1 MKMPLRHL
9 LQITV
14 SLVLVFTLTA
24 CGTTRK
30 VLNLE
35 TTAEFKLVASQ
46 DVNPTTAGRAA
57 LAPSPRAPCAQYVR
71 RGGRRRGVLRC
82 SARAAASA

>member
-57 LAPSPRAPCAQYVR
+57 PLVVQVITLRDARPSP
-71 RGGRRRGVLRC
+71 
-82 SARAAASA
+82 